1 MPGFLRMDMKHQTKC
16 PGRKSEG
23 SAGSITF
30 SFPFEPKLARKG
42 KESVAKSGKEE
53 EVT

>member
-1 MPGFLRMDMKHQTKC
+1 M
-16 PGRKSEG
+16 
-23 SAGSITF
+23 TF

-42 KESVAKSGKEE
+42 KESVTKSRKEE